1 MKTLA
6 IAFLLIFPGVL
17 GKAQNNITWEPL
29 YEPGS
34 GGRMTGIEVS
44 QHNGNHIVLTGDM
57 LGVGVSFD
65 GGDTWNSGFG
75 LVSYECAQPTFHPA
89 DSSIVWL
96 GTLSG
101 PYVSYDKGT
110 NWTLKRNGMGNFS
123 GSYYSVPIERVLIDP
138 ENPEHLLAFE
148 GNKRRWGGA
157 GSSSTKWTGI
167 WESNN
172 GGDNWVLKSI
182 VDDAFRN
189 KKYGIVAACYG
200 GTSNDTIYAA
210 VDNSGAYASFDGG
223 STWNYLFEKIEHKR
237 INHIEAHPTNSRI
250 VYAAT
255 INHQDGAGNWVPGAI
270 YKSTDAGQSWTK
282 KIDGLPQNIGHST
295 NHTARYEVI
304 KVAKSNPQVLFTSNT
319 SWPEAGLFISKNAG
333 ESWQEVATGN
343 LDKAYPAGKSMEIA
357 TINPNNE
364 NNILCAGASYIL
376 RTNDLGKTWDD
387 ATSWHPLNNE
397 EWRGRGYS
405 GLVSKD
411 FAFHPTDPD
420 ISALASMDA
429 GNFWISKNNH
439 YTWLKGGTSLPTW
452 GGGNAIAF
460 AGESTVYVALGQH
473 DFIGIAKSTNL
484 GKSFTLLHGTA
495 LGLPNTGSSGKA
507 ESVFAFPQDPDKVW
521 AVIGEKLYY
530 SQNEGNKWEVVFSAA
545 DVFYI
550 DGLNQPNSE
559 IIIGTSKGI
568 YRGINNEFT
577 LYAPTNFKATFC
589 KIDPFDSTVVFAC
602 GFREN
607 NGGLWR
613 YKNNQWKKVIDD
625 KYVASIDINPQ
636 NSNEIVASTDD
647 HPYHDKTFAQGVYL
661 SRDGGDNWT
670 LENTGLPVLRG
681 GIIRFNPHNPREIIL
696 GTGGRGYFKGI
707 WEPEFVVKAFDVNKN
722 ENETEVYPNPF
733 TNEISIITNKNTKF
747 KMFSISGNHLKSGKL
762 NKGKNQINLAELNSG
777 AYIFQV
783 ADQKKLIIKQ

>member
-1 MKTLA
+1 MKTQ
-6 IAFLLIFPGVL
+6 AFTLLLLLNCVMAY
-17 GKAQNNITWEPL
+17 AQNNITWEPL

-34 GGRMTGIEVS
+34 GGRMTGIEIS
-44 QHNGNHIVLTGDM
+44 PHNGNHVIVTGDM

-65 GGDTWNSGFG
+65 GGDTWNSSFG
-75 LVSYECAQPTFHPA
+75 LISYECAQPTFHPT
-89 DSSIVWL
+89 DTNIVWL
-96 GTLSG
+96 ATLSG
-101 PYVSYDKGT
+101 PYISYDRGI
-110 NWTLKRNGMGNFS
+110 NWTLKRNGMGDF
-123 GSYYSVPIERVLIDP
+123 GGWYYSHPIERVLIDP

-148 GNKRRWGGA
+148 GNKRHWGGA
-157 GSSSTKWTGI
+157 GSSSTKWTGV

-172 GGDNWVLKSI
+172 SGESWVLKSI
-182 VDDAFRN
+182 VDDEFRN
-189 KKYGIVAACYG
+189 KKYGVVAACYG

-223 STWNYLFEKIEHKR
+223 STWNYLFGEIEHKR

-250 VYAAT
+250 VYAST
-255 INHQDGAGNWVPGAI
+255 TNHQDGSNNWVPGAI

-304 KVAKSNPQVLFTSNT
+304 KVAKSNSQVLFTSNT

-333 ESWQEVATGN
+333 VSWQEVATGT

-411 FAFHPTDPD
+411 FAFHPTNAD
-420 ISALASMDA
+420 ISALAAMDA
-429 GNFWISKNNH
+429 GNFWISTNRN
-439 YTWLKGGTSLPTW
+439 YTWLKGGSSLPTW
-452 GGGNAIAF
+452 GGGNAMAF

-473 DFIGIAKSTNL
+473 DFMGIAKSTNL
-484 GKSFTLLHGTA
+484 GKTFTLLHGNA

-507 ESVFAFPQDPDKVW
+507 ESVFAFPQDPEKVW

-530 SQNEGNKWEVVFSAA
+530 SQNAGNNWSVVFSAA
-545 DVFYI
+545 DVFHI
-550 DGLNQPNSE
+550 DGVNQHNSE
-559 IIIGTSKGI
+559 IIIGTNKGI
-568 YRGINNEFT
+568 YRGIQNDFT
-577 LYAPTNFKATFC
+577 FYASTNFKVTFC
-589 KIDPFDSTVVFAC
+589 KVDPFDSTVVYAC
-602 GFREN
+602 GFRED
-607 NGGLWR
+607 NGGLWQ
-613 YKNNQWKKVIDD
+613 YKNNQWKKLVND

-636 NSNEIVASTDD
+636 NSDEIVASTDD
-647 HPYHDKTFAQGVYL
+647 HPYHDKTFAKGVYL

-681 GIIRFNPHNPREIIL
+681 GIIKFNPHNPREIIL
-696 GTGGRGYFKGI
+696 GTGGRGYFVGT
-707 WEPEFVVKAFDVNKN
+707 WEPEFVVNVFELNKN
-722 ENETEVYPNPF
+722 ENEIRIYPNPF
-733 TNEISIITNKNTKF
+733 INTVSVITDRDSEF
-747 KMFSISGNHLKSGKL
+747 KLFSISGNHLKTGPL
-762 NKGKNQINLAELNSG
+762 IKGESHINLEELNSG
-777 AYIFQV
+777 VYIVQV
-783 ADQKKLIIKQ
+783 ADQKRIIIKQ